1 MPNPQPPDRGVGSNL
16 VQDKSVL
23 FHMSVKRE
31 CLYASSG
38 SMTDE
43 HNACGLRELHTW
55 VAFRG
60 GWWDVE
66 RLCVCALP

>member
-1 MPNPQPPDRGVGSNL
+1 VPNPQPPDRGVGSNL
-16 VQDKSVL
+16 IQDKRSLVHLSVE
-23 FHMSVKRE
+23 RE
-31 CLYASSG
+31 CLYASNG

-43 HNACGLRELHTW
+43 HNVCGLRELHTR

-66 RLCVCALP
+66 RLCVCALR